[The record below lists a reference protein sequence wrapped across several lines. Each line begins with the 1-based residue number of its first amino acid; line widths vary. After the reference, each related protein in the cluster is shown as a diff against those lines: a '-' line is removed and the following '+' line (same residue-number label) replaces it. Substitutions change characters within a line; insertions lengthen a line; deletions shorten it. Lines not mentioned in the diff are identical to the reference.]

1 LSFSRVISFVLFRK
15 CRLHGKSALGS
26 IDLQSLAGVSV
37 LKPLTGVDPNL
48 YANLETFFNMKY
60 PKVCSTVCMISLSLV
75 CLMCVEPHSPFVE
88 MSQDSTCGPE
98 LV

>member
-1 LSFSRVISFVLFRK
+1 MWFRK

-26 IDLQSLAGVSV
+26 VDLLSLPGVSV

-60 PKVCSTVCMISLSLV
+60 PKVWPTVCMFSLSV
-75 CLMCVEPHSPFVE
+75 HGVSNKC
-88 MSQDSTCGPE
+88 
-98 LV
+98 